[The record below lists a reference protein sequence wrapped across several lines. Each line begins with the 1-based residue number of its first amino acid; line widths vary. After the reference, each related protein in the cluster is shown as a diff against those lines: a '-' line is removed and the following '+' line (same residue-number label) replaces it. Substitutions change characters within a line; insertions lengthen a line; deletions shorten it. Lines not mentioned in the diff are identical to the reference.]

1 MYEEDIE
8 ELQEI
13 LVETRKEN
21 NILTKQLDS
30 VRNRVNQELLDHL
43 TDGLDNVNG
52 GKLLTDLVEL
62 LK

>member
-62 LK
+62 L

>member
-30 VRNRVNQELLDHL
+30 VRNRVNQELLNHL
-43 TDGLDNVNG
+43 TDGLDNVDG

>member
-43 TDGLDNVNG
+43 TDGLDNVDG